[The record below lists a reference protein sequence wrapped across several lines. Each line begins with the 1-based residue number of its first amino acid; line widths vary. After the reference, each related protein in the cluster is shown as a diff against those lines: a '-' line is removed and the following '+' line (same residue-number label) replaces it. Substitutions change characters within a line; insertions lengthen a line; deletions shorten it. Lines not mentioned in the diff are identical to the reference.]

1 YAARGLDST
10 AAGAMCGVVRD
21 ADNAVMLAEIGGEP
35 REAWRGAL
43 RAIIEDTQAAPVLAG
58 ASTGLLYEREALSP
72 DEAAILLSRALSPG
86 RAVADAAGFF
96 SGFFEGGGERLI
108 HDKGLRDAV
117 DRWIVGLDGELFVEH
132 LPLFRRAFANLDR
145 MQRKR
150 LLDALFGRAGIG
162 LPGRIPA
169 PDAAAIWPR
178 HQARITAIL
187 SARPA
192 DE

>member
-1 YAARGLDST
+1 VSSPIPTST
-10 AAGAMCGVVRD
+10 AP
-21 ADNAVMLAEIGGEP
+21 NAPA
-35 REAWRGAL
+35 
-43 RAIIEDTQAAPVLAG
+43 
-58 ASTGLLYEREALSP
+58 EALSP
-72 DEAAILLSRALSPG
+72 EEAAILLGRAFSPG

-96 SGFFEGGGERLI
+96 EGFFEGGGERLI

-117 DRWIVGLDGELFVEH
+117 DQWMVALDGDMFVEH

-150 LLDALFGRAGIG
+150 LLDALFGRASAG
-162 LPGRIPA
+162 LPGRTLA
-169 PDAAAIWPR
+169 QDAAAIWPR
-178 HQARITAIL
+178 HLSRITAIL